1 MSIWTRFTAWLSGWP
16 ESSGNAS
23 HGRSHHEED
32 MMFAAEEKMIRE
44 NNKNIG
50 KKPKG
55 LKPKKK
61 SKHEKES
68 RKT

>member
-1 MSIWTRFTAWLSGWP
+1 MTVWSRFTSWLSGWP
-16 ESSGNAS
+16 ESKQSKKE
-23 HGRSHHEED
+23 REQIYL
-32 MMFAAEEKMIRE
+32 FAEEEKMIRE

-61 SKHEKES
+61 SIRTS
-68 RKT
+68 RGSTQG